1 MAPRCQTTTRQDC
14 RLDMTKKKYKTII
27 DMQATSDSLH
37 VHQGKIMKK
46 NNTETNSDA
55 TSGRM
60 KRLVSLDLNDF
71 RRSTPP
77 NSEVLHK
84 GKKTKTMT
92 AGWIYAGRAIVLIE
106 SAKCAVP
113 IADISLAND

>member
-1 MAPRCQTTTRQDC
+1 
-14 RLDMTKKKYKTII
+14 
-27 DMQATSDSLH
+27 
-37 VHQGKIMKK
+37 MKK
-46 NNTETNSDA
+46 DNTETNSDA

-77 NSEVLHK
+77 NSEVLYK

-113 IADISLAND
+113 IADISLANAKDHGTA